1 MKKLISVVIVFS
13 LILPV
18 FGCGEETS
26 TETFF
31 AMDTVMTVTAYGNG
45 AKEAAAAAYN
55 EIKRIEKLL
64 SVTDEQSE
72 IYALNHRL
80 TADVSAETAALIER
94 SLEIS
99 RETDGAFD
107 ISIYPVSQLWGF
119 ISKNYRVPEAAEI

>member
-26 TETFF
+26 
-31 AMDTVMTVTAYGNG
+31 
-45 AKEAAAAAYN
+45 AAAYN

-80 TADVSAETAALIER
+80 TADVSAETASAVKQTSE
-94 SLEIS
+94 
-99 RETDGAFD
+99 G
-107 ISIYPVSQLWGF
+107 
-119 ISKNYRVPEAAEI
+119 

>member
-45 AKEAAAAAYN
+45 AKEASAAAYN

-64 SVTDEQSE
+64 SVTEEQSE
-72 IYALNHRL
+72 IYVLNHRL
-80 TADVSAETAALIER
+80 TADVSAETAAAVKQTSE
-94 SLEIS
+94 
-99 RETDGAFD
+99 G
-107 ISIYPVSQLWGF
+107 
-119 ISKNYRVPEAAEI
+119 